1 MLCVH
6 DIHDGNGRSAT
17 IAARDDP
24 SGACGRDGSGPGPG
38 GPPRTS
44 GYSRTLLASA
54 LLLSSGVLM
63 GEPVTVRHTEG
74 LVHGFLALRTLDGS
88 LLADGDLIQ
97 VARGNRVTSQIV
109 FHFKDGSLHD
119 ETTVFTQ
126 RQRFRLLSDH
136 LVQKGPT
143 FPQPLDMT
151 IDGVSGQ
158 VTVRYADEHGQ
169 QKSNRALD
177 LPPDV
182 ANGLIPTLL
191 KNVRPDAP
199 PKTLSLVARPAEA
212 APREA
217 GDHDCGRGPVLDR
230 RYHSEGDALRS
241 ESGNRRHCRI
251 PCAARWQTT
260 TGLAG
265 VDPRRDSAGLR
276 EIGTAAVSRRT
287 AVAHRARESGL
298 AAPAACEVE
307 RRDA

>member
-1 MLCVH
+1 LLCVH
-6 DIHDGNGRSAT
+6 DIHDVNGRSAT

-24 SGACGRDGSGPGPG
+24 SGAWGRDGTDRARGVH
-38 GPPRTS
+38 RARMATL
-44 GYSRTLLASA
+44 RTLLASA
-54 LLLSSGVLM
+54 LLLSSRMLM

-97 VARGNRVTSQIV
+97 IARGNRVTSQIV

-169 QKSNRALD
+169 QKVESEHLE
-177 LPPDV
+177 LPLDV

-199 PKTLSLVARPAEA
+199 PKTLSLVAATAKPRLVKLAITTAGADPFSTGGITLQATHYILKVDIGGIA
-212 APREA
+212 GFLAPLV
-217 GDHDCGRGPVLDR
+217 GKQPPDSQVWILD
-230 RYHSEGDALRS
+230 
-241 ESGNRRHCRI
+241 
-251 PCAARWQTT
+251 
-260 TGLAG
+260 
-265 VDPRRDSAGLR
+265 
-276 EIGTAAVSRRT
+276 GTAPAFVKSEQPLYLGGPLWRI
-287 AVAHRARESGL
+287 EL
-298 AAPAACEVE
+298 ASPVWPHPPPAK
-307 RRDA
+307 